1 MISRQCYSS
10 GCWTVFVCRQ
20 SMLRHMLYQ
29 RTVYTSWSA
38 DSVHLFKLLDLLVL
52 FSTLSNLNSS
62 NYMIYLLEFEW
73 FEMLV
78 SLVGNV
84 RSHLRWF
91 APSFNR
97 LFAAIY
103 DIFFQVNQHG
113 QTDSLRSRTFSRR
126 GFLVLTSSS
135 SARSSLPTS
144 SGWFTLQLSR
154 IVRISSRL
162 NLGTRT
168 SSHPRGAW
176 ATAQKHVM
184 RKWTMPMISS
194 RTWTNFSTPWQTSR
208 RQRMPPRRAPAAPR
222 RGGRRLRRGGRRRVN
237 REK

>member
-38 DSVHLFKLLDLLVL
+38 DSVHLFKLLDLLVW

-84 RSHLRWF
+84 RSHLHWF
-91 APSFNR
+91 
-97 LFAAIY
+97 
-103 DIFFQVNQHG
+103 
-113 QTDSLRSRTFSRR
+113 
-126 GFLVLTSSS
+126 GFLSNLRYLLFQAWLLRTWTMLLRHESGASTSSS
-135 SARSSLPTS
+135 ATWGVLQTDARDVPREPAMEGPALPRGWSLVKGLPAIQETQEHPPTS
-144 SGWFTLQLSR
+144 KWWG
-154 IVRISSRL
+154 
-162 NLGTRT
+162 
-168 SSHPRGAW
+168 RG
-176 ATAQKHVM
+176 
-184 RKWTMPMISS
+184 
-194 RTWTNFSTPWQTSR
+194 
-208 RQRMPPRRAPAAPR
+208 
-222 RGGRRLRRGGRRRVN
+222 
-237 REK
+237 